1 MPGKISPTLRSART
15 KLSAKLLTTV
25 QYTPPPSSQQT
36 RFISETILRSLMPAA
51 HPLERRSTFKLP
63 RRKDQNWWF
72 PPKVSRVAF
81 TWSLKA
87 PRLRFRWKYSVI
99 QSMKPAPAIPL
110 RASMS
115 FPSVFLLSRETRTGR
130 ERNGNRKCP
139 RQFRTENVSWL
150 FAPRFPPLSSF
161 FSFLLSSSLYPRMR
175 FRGMRALAF
184 KRFVLAWKDSGGVV
198 INLRDG
204 NFSRNYAR
212 SCFFSILF
220 FSFF

>member
-1 MPGKISPTLRSART
+1 MPGKISPTLRSGRT

-51 HPLERRSTFKLP
+51 HPPFNVQTPSEEGSELPPCFSTKGS
-63 RRKDQNWWF
+63 
-72 PPKVSRVAF
+72 PKVSCVAF

-87 PRLRFRWKYSVI
+87 PRLRSWWKYSVI

-161 FSFLLSSSLYPRMR
+161 SSFSLFFSLS
-175 FRGMRALAF
+175 ADA
-184 KRFVLAWKDSGGVV
+184 
-198 INLRDG
+198 
-204 NFSRNYAR
+204 FSRNAR
-212 SCFFSILF
+212 VGFQKIRISVKGFCCN
-220 FSFF
+220 